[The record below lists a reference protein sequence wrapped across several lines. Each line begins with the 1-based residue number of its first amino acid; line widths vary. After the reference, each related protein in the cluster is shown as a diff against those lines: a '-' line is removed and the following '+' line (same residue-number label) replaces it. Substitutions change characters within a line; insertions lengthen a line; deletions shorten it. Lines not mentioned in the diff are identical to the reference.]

1 MDKTI
6 LQAYLNMPSVPAG
19 AILNNILRTKGLK
32 KSEVARSATLL
43 PQRINDLITGNRRFS
58 LDVSAALEKALGIES
73 PGFFYLLQTK
83 HDIYQYSLEHKTTRT
98 PDLSKLSTTTFWDT
112 DLSKVDWEQCEKWV
126 IRRVLEYGNEE
137 ELQEMQRFYGKDA
150 VSSVAEDPTGFR
162 LYNFVQDKIK
172 TLQL

>member
-1 MDKTI
+1 MEKTI
-6 LQAYLNMPSVPAG
+6 LQTYLNMPSVPAG
-19 AILNNILRTKGLK
+19 AILNNIIRTKGLK
-32 KSEVARSATLL
+32 KSDVARSASIL

-58 LDVSAALEKALGIES
+58 VDVSAALEKALGIDF

-83 HDIYQYSLEHKTTRT
+83 HDIYQYHEDYKTVKA
-98 PDLSKLSTTTFWDT
+98 PDLSKLSITTFWDT
-112 DLSKVDWEQCEKWV
+112 DLKKVDWEQCEKWA

-150 VSSVAEDPTGFR
+150 VSSIAKDPTGFR